1 MTVKIGEVIE
11 AQTAGYT
18 AQSYELFNCPSLG
31 SLVKTKDGDLE
42 LYGIVHSAQTEGID
56 PSRKPIARGKDAES
70 EESMYQDNPHLKK
83 LLRSDFSVIIIGHKD
98 ADGLKHYLPP
108 HPARI
113 HSFVSLCSEAEI
125 KEFSSSFGFLHILT
139 QASLNVPLEE
149 IIGASLR
156 HMGKAHEDSRAF
168 LVRAGKELASILSS
182 DINRLKAILERIKQ

>member
-1 MTVKIGEVIE
+1 MTTKIGEVIE
-11 AQTAGYT
+11 AHTSGYT
-18 AQSYELFNCPSLG
+18 AQSYELFNCPPLG
-31 SLVKTKDGDLE
+31 SLVKNKDGDLE

-56 PSRKPIARGKDAES
+56 PTRKPIARGKDAES
-70 EESMYQDNPHLKK
+70 EESMYEENPQLIK

-98 ADGLKHYLPP
+98 ASGVKHYLPP

-113 HSFVSLCSEAEI
+113 HSFVCLCNEEETR
-125 KEFSSSFGFLHILT
+125 KFSSSFGFLHILT

-156 HMGKAHEDSRAF
+156 NMGKAHEDSRAF
-168 LVRAGKELASILSS
+168 LVKAGKELASILSG